1 MGGRFGA
8 EGHRPILILTPE
20 IIQGS
25 PVTLALCINLLAA
38 IIALGVGAMA
48 VLAGSVGLAL
58 GKPDPFRIAIG
69 EPLFLRCAV
78 ATILIGLALFFAG
91 SIAAIRLSL

>member
-1 MGGRFGA
+1 M
-8 EGHRPILILTPE
+8 
-20 IIQGS
+20 
-25 PVTLALCINLLAA
+25 TLAVCINLIVS
-38 IIALGVGAMA
+38 IIALGVGALL
-48 VLAGSVGLAL
+48 VLGGSVGVTL

-69 EPLFLRCAV
+69 DPLFLRAAV